1 MPDLTLFDLKN
12 TNTPPKE
19 ISVKHDSS
27 KPINE
32 VLSTIL
38 LSRAQR
44 EERLKKRAVKLC
56 EDPDKFVTITEK
68 DKHDSLT
75 FWNRMEIDSQ
85 MCAWTIE
92 LENDSKEHMDMM
104 IKTPQSLDKGELF
117 IFFKLN
123 FLRIVYTKQ
132 SRYNQISYIL
142 LNNNNM
148 AGIATRYVTENELNT
163 EISIEE
169 LSKYA
174 PALNILLTDK
184 VKKDHT

>member
-1 MPDLTLFDLKN
+1 MSICLTTSEQFEPVINKPNKPISKN

-104 IKTPQSLDKGELF
+104 VHERLIGEEIICCGLED
-117 IFFKLN
+117 N
-123 FLRIVYTKQ
+123 GVT
-132 SRYNQISYIL
+132 IS
-142 LNNNNM
+142 
-148 AGIATRYVTENELNT
+148 
-163 EISIEE
+163 
-169 LSKYA
+169 
-174 PALNILLTDK
+174 
-184 VKKDHT
+184 